1 MNENE
6 IGKIVVDSALEVH
19 RALGPGLL
27 ESTYE
32 TCLRHELTLRNLN
45 IIQQKELPVIY
56 KGLRMDKAYRL
67 DLVIENKVIIEIKA
81 VEELNNIHL
90 AQMLSYLKLSGQKLG
105 YLINF
110 NVKLIKDGIKRVVNN
125 LDIQNA

>member
-1 MNENE
+1 MNEHE

-45 IIQQKELPVIY
+45 IIQQKELPVI
-56 KGLRMDKAYRL
+56 
-67 DLVIENKVIIEIKA
+67 
-81 VEELNNIHL
+81 
-90 AQMLSYLKLSGQKLG
+90 
-105 YLINF
+105 
-110 NVKLIKDGIKRVVNN
+110 
-125 LDIQNA
+125 